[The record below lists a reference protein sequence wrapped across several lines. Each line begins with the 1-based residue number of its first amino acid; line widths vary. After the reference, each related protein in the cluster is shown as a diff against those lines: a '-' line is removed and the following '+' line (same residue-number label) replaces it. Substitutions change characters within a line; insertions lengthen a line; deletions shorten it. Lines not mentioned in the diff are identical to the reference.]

1 MSKRWGCERLRLARL
16 PFLREVFFIERF
28 SHPSKSFSLCDG
40 FFKLTVCP
48 TRLIRASDHP
58 EAQSIP
64 VIAMTAN
71 VFVKDVHDALDAGMN
86 AHIAKPL
93 NLETLKSTLG
103 SCLPKKQK
111 QLKKSRAISNNSFGS
126 RGNF

>member
-1 MSKRWGCERLRLARL
+1 
-16 PFLREVFFIERF
+16 
-28 SHPSKSFSLCDG
+28 
-40 FFKLTVCP
+40 
-48 TRLIRASDHP
+48 
-58 EAQSIP
+58 
-64 VIAMTAN
+64 MTAN
-71 VFVKDVHDALDAGMN
+71 VFVKDVHNALDAGMN

-103 SCLPKKQK
+103 SCLPKKTK

>member
-1 MSKRWGCERLRLARL
+1 MSKRWGCKRLRLARL
-16 PFLREVFFIERF
+16 PFLREVFSWRF

-71 VFVKDVHDALDAGMN
+71 AFAKDVQPAKTAGMN
-86 AHIAKPL
+86 EHAAKPL
-93 NLETLKSTLG
+93 DRKRLCEILHRRL
-103 SCLPKKQK
+103 
-111 QLKKSRAISNNSFGS
+111 
-126 RGNF
+126 

>member
-16 PFLREVFFIERF
+16 PFLREVFLWRF
-28 SHPSKSFSLCDG
+28 SHPSKRFSLCDG

-103 SCLPKKQK
+103 SCLSKTK

>member
-1 MSKRWGCERLRLARL
+1 M
-16 PFLREVFFIERF
+16 REVFLWRF
-28 SHPSKSFSLCDG
+28 SHPSKRFSLCDG

-71 VFVKDVHDALDAGMN
+71 VFVKDVHDAGMN

-103 SCLPKKQK
+103 SCLPKNKTAG
-111 QLKKSRAISNNSFGS
+111 KKSRAISNNSFGS

>member
-1 MSKRWGCERLRLARL
+1 MWPPIRGRMGI
-16 PFLREVFFIERF
+16 IERF

-71 VFVKDVHDALDAGMN
+71 VFVKD
-86 AHIAKPL
+86 IQ
-93 NLETLKSTLG
+93 T
-103 SCLPKKQK
+103 
-111 QLKKSRAISNNSFGS
+111 RA
-126 RGNF
+126 

>member
-1 MSKRWGCERLRLARL
+1 M
-16 PFLREVFFIERF
+16 
-28 SHPSKSFSLCDG
+28 
-40 FFKLTVCP
+40 
-48 TRLIRASDHP
+48 RLIRASDHP

-86 AHIAKPL
+86 AHITKPL
-93 NLETLKSTLG
+93 NLETLKNTLG
-103 SCLPKKQK
+103 SCLSKTK

>member
-1 MSKRWGCERLRLARL
+1 MRMSSSIRTT
-16 PFLREVFFIERF
+16 
-28 SHPSKSFSLCDG
+28 S
-40 FFKLTVCP
+40 
-48 TRLIRASDHP
+48 IRASGHP

-71 VFVKDVHDALDAGMN
+71 AFVKDVHDALDAGMN

-103 SCLPKKQK
+103 SCLKK
-111 QLKKSRAISNNSFGS
+111 AE
-126 RGNF
+126 